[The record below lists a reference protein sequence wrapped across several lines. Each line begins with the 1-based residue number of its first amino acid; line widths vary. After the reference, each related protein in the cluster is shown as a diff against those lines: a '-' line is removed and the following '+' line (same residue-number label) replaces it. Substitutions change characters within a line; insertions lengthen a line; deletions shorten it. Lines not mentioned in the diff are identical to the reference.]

1 MLPKA
6 LRERHGLTEGAQLDV
21 AEDGASIRLT
31 PRPPQIEI
39 LREGGLLVAVGGEPV
54 TDEVVRATL
63 EAVRR

>member
-6 LRERHGLTEGAQLDV
+6 VREAHGLAEGAKLDV

-31 PRPPQIEI
+31 PRPPVIDI
-39 LREGGLLVAVGGEPV
+39 VREGGRLVAVGGEPV